1 MLDATHIFRPAN
13 TRRILW
19 ASYNKFLCRHR
30 CRHVI
35 KPSFNFGLTIR
46 RIGSH
51 VTEVAAKLCGHLH
64 ASVCLDID
72 ASIQRQ
78 SQPGSPTGYKL
89 VKGTAASEREVKI
102 EFPNLSG
109 TQVGCV
115 SSFERCECHR
125 RIQIVKD
132 LHRPHNIQN
141 VIDNASAIRAEAGA
155 NDGVGIPGTLQRL
168 CANAVPI
175 RVQA

>member
-1 MLDATHIFRPAN
+1 MLEVLNVGWPLPLPGIEGACQNKLLCGKPA
-13 TRRILW
+13 RRLE
-19 ASYNKFLCRHR
+19 KECLQ
-30 CRHVI
+30 VLL
-35 KPSFNFGLTIR
+35 PVG

-51 VTEVAAKLCGHLH
+51 VTEVAAKLCGHLD

-89 VKGTAASEREVKI
+89 VKGAAASEREVKI

-132 LHRPHNIQN
+132 LHRPHNLQN